1 MNEIFLLDNGD
12 SGKKSKEALEKEWQ
26 EFTKEQEKAFA
37 ELLIEK
43 GKIWQGDNGSGRKS
57 SLIS

>member
-1 MNEIFLLDNGD
+1 MNSLYDIETFVLK
-12 SGKKSKEALEKEWQ
+12 KKSKEQSDREWQ
-26 EFTKEQEKAFA
+26 YFAKEQEKAFA